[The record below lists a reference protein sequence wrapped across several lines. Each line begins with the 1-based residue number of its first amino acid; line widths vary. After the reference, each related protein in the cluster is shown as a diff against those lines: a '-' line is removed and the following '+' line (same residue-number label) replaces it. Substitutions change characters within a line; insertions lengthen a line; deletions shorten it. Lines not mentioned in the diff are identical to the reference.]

1 MYFKGTVRVG
11 HYSVIIYVSC
21 LGTNAPKSQRRGARS
36 RNAQPRALALGRVH
50 YARQRDLV
58 AWACRGAIAIHAQ
71 RDEVQNDQIHGEEG
85 SQGCDHNGRSIRKR
99 VNSDKIAA
107 DDIANPKE
115 AKEHCHRDLKGGA
128 LAPTTPARHFFFP
141 FGLRKSKSP
150 VYGFTSKVSE
160 VMILLLLGN
169 GIDIGNL
176 RIYIRREEKEDL

>member
-1 MYFKGTVRVG
+1 MYFKGAVRVE

-36 RNAQPRALALGRVH
+36 RNAHPRALALGPVH

-58 AWACRGAIAIHAQ
+58 AWARRGAIAIHAQ

-115 AKEHCHRDLKGGA
+115 AKEHCHRDLKGFGVIVCDSRGEVLDVYYGRIKVSSA
-128 LAPTTPARHFFFP
+128 LATDALSIIVACAMAATK
-141 FGLRKSKSP
+141 GL
-150 VYGFTSKVSE
+150 T
-160 VMILLLLGN
+160 IL
-169 GIDIGNL
+169 
-176 RIYIRREEKEDL
+176 